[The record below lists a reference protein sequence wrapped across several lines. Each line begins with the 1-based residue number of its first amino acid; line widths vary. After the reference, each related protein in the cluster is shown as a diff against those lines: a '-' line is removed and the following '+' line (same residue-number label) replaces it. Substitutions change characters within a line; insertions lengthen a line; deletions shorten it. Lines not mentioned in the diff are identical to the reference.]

1 MKYLIAY
8 SFILNLLCSNAFSD
22 EKNYDLKRDESTFQM
37 LGKDFISPVSEGYTT
52 TILIGSAAI
61 ILEALALK
69 DQNKK
74 LVRDISTSKPLGKYS
89 KDFELMGQVVPN
101 IAYVV
106 YNGAFGAYT
115 KDSKSL
121 YLAGVMARATFSS
134 ALTTNILKYTVREK
148 RPDPSTA
155 KNGFPSG
162 HTTTAF
168 AFASVVGYQHGPWW
182 GGASYL
188 MASLVGLSRLN
199 DNAHYAH
206 EVLAGAFIGTIYG
219 ISISQRD
226 ETFLSNT
233 NQSNKTTYD
242 FYPILSEKLAG
253 IHLDVSF

>member
-1 MKYLIAY
+1 MKYFKMVLI
-8 SFILNLLCSNAFSD
+8 STFLLSSTAFSE
-22 EKNYDLKRDESTFQM
+22 EKNYDFKRNETTFQM
-37 LGKDFISPVSEGYTT
+37 LGNDFVSPVSESHTT
-52 TILIGSAAI
+52 AILIGSSAI
-61 ILEALALK
+61 ILEALIFK

-101 IAYVV
+101 IAYAV
-106 YNGAFGAYT
+106 YNGAVGTYT

-121 YLAGVMARATFSS
+121 YLAGLMARATFSS

-188 MASLVGLSRLN
+188 MASLVGFSRLN

-206 EVLAGAFIGTIYG
+206 EVVAGAFIGTLYG

-226 ETFLSNT
+226 EKFLATSNQ
-233 NQSNKTTYD
+233 NNKTTFD
-242 FYPILSEKLAG
+242 FYPIFSDKIAG
-253 IHLDVSF
+253 MHLDASF